1 MRAAGVDSGEDGFSL
16 VETVV
21 AFAILALVM
30 ATAVEIVGAGSVK
43 ARIDHERSAAL
54 ARAQS
59 RLAALAADTLLP
71 VGTIEGSFEDSTG
84 WRATI
89 SPLPARAGGMSAMPH
104 LVRVEVRDPT
114 GAPTTELTTIL
125 IGRSGEGS

>member
-1 MRAAGVDSGEDGFSL
+1 MRAPGIDRGEDGFSL

-21 AFAILALVM
+21 AFAILSLVM

-54 ARAQS
+54 VRAQS

-71 VGTIEGSFEDSTG
+71 VGTIEGSFEDGTG

-89 SPLPARAGGMSAMPH
+89 SPLPARAGGISAMPY
-104 LVRVEVRDPT
+104 LVSVEVRDP
-114 GAPTTELTTIL
+114 G
-125 IGRSGEGS
+125 GRPSSPLS